1 MSRTLTGLPG
11 FAGNNWK
18 IHAHPYGTDVAFRC
32 AKCDH
37 PVLASI
43 HKNLAGSNEKHPTTC
58 KGKDCSGNAC
68 GAEYFVELIEGEKFY
83 IHAISQK

>member
-1 MSRTLTGLPG
+1 M
-11 FAGNNWK
+11 
-18 IHAHPYGTDVAFRC
+18 
-32 AKCDH
+32 
-37 PVLASI
+37 LASI